1 MLITFLYVDDF
12 IFLETN
18 SVVFDKFKKFMMN
31 EFDVVDLR
39 LMHYLIGI
47 EVVHSIPRFHF
58 FKRNFIWVLDEDCN
72 FMNTLIGF
80 GLKVLEILKEERWIA
95 LFTSKLWKVLSI

>member
-1 MLITFLYVDDF
+1 M
-12 IFLETN
+12 
-18 SVVFDKFKKFMMN
+18 
-31 EFDVVDLR
+31 
-39 LMHYLIGI
+39 
-47 EVVHSIPRFHF
+47 VHFIPRFHF
-58 FKRNFIWVLDEDCN
+58 FRRICSRNFIWVLDEDCN